1 MDASPKPNYDYITR
15 CYRLDGEL
23 YGSTPMAY
31 AIMGDHEFLMR
42 HGWAEVFREPN
53 PGGVMIL
60 YRRANA
66 QPHPRIRSS

>member
-15 CYRLDGEL
+15 
-23 YGSTPMAY
+23 AY
-31 AIMGDHEFLMR
+31 PSEALIPGAAMHYAAKGDHEFLMR

-66 QPHPRIRSS
+66 EPHPRIRNP